1 MSSDETMPDSTST
14 DSVEDSANPRN
25 FAMGTGV
32 VFQSVGCILLFGG
45 CCLWS
50 ISGHIVT
57 PDVSPPDTWLGY
69 FSSRTEAA
77 AWTIGVLTSFV
88 GGLALA
94 AIGVGLQGERASSGK
109 FSVIAT
115 PIFSGIYAVVAG
127 LLGFGEGRWGAAI
140 IPIVLAI
147 VMFILFLMSLRSLH
161 LLRRFPPPPHT
172 EATEEVLDE
181 IRKRRE
187 ERRKYYDA

>member
-1 MSSDETMPDSTST
+1 MMSTGDQTNISADGGSD
-14 DSVEDSANPRN
+14 PRN
-25 FAMGTGV
+25 FVVGTGV
-32 VFQSVGCILLFGG
+32 VFQSVGCVLLFGG

-50 ISGHIVT
+50 ISGHVVT
-57 PDVSPPDTWLGY
+57 PDSAPPESWLGY
-69 FSSRTEAA
+69 FSNRTAA
-77 AWTIGVLTSFV
+77 VAWTIGVAASFV

-94 AIGVGLQGERASSGK
+94 AVGVGLQGERASSGRIGLVAAALL
-109 FSVIAT
+109 FA
-115 PIFSGIYAVVAG
+115 IFSAVAG
-127 LLGFGEGRWGAAI
+127 LLGFADSRWGAAI
-140 IPIVLAI
+140 VPIVLAV
-147 VMFILFLMSLRSLH
+147 VMLVLFLLSLRSSH